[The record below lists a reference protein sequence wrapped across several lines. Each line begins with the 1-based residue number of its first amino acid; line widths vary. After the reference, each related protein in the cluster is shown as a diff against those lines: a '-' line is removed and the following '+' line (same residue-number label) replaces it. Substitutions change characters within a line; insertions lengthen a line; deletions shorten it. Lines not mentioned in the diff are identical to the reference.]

1 MSWLRN
7 AVHRAVEAGGGG
19 ISLTT
24 RTVRTGLGTVVHHA
38 GQAVVGGARLI
49 NGIGNRYYKSL
60 KLTAKRLEEA
70 ALSCRGEERVQLLHR
85 WLVGLKET
93 EGAASSM
100 PADGP
105 NQAAPVLDLYVDYE
119 KADEPMTF
127 FHVFLYSQ
135 ALECIVPSLIHELP
149 TEEEVSLLSE
159 IFGMCLNGGKDVHD
173 TLLSSICDLAKLFSG
188 YNDEVLAKRDELLQ
202 FAQCAISGLKINSE
216 IARLDNEIMQLQ
228 QEINAVDAV
237 RANKT
242 RNRNK
247 ASPRVPE
254 DFKTAVDEVR
264 LCSRMEDLV
273 LKKKSIH
280 HGDSLETH
288 FQKVDKLKV
297 LSESL
302 ANSSTKAEKRIT
314 ENRLQREES
323 LTFKVAKTNEV
334 GITEKELEGEI
345 SGLQKQ
351 RDQLEEELSKVNTK
365 LSATVVKLKKTRE
378 ERDQFDEASN
388 QIVLHLKAKE
398 DELSRSVASSKVEA
412 STVRAWIDFL
422 EDTWKLQ
429 SLYEEIKEKQAN
441 DELDRCGVCLVNLIK
456 HHVSACVDELSTSV
470 DCIKTFVD
478 NLRIFSDRS
487 VSTDDGGNGLSKQSN
502 PRKYLEEEY
511 LETEKKVVAAFSL
524 ADKIRALAFSNPERK
539 TRLDD
544 PEVKNLFASIDR
556 LRVEFESVPR
566 PVLQME
572 VKEKEERSRR
582 TRSRSFK
589 AAGTPTHSRTESPI
603 AAQLRTRLPSESD
616 SEPGKFDQDYRE
628 YGADDISG
636 WEFDDLEGELRS
648 GF

>member
-1 MSWLRN
+1 MEPTPSELVREGALRR
-7 AVHRAVEAGGGG
+7 HSSAVEHFLCHASSPPSVAILASLCVVVSNPDIAHARENNRPENLPCYVAKQPGNIEQRKAKPPKPVASSYLQARETVLVEEGRRWRCEYARDGGGVNVAG
-19 ISLTT
+19 AAIGARARL
-24 RTVRTGLGTVVHHA
+24 GLGL
-38 GQAVVGGARLI
+38 RLV
-49 NGIGNRYYKSL
+49 
-60 KLTAKRLEEA
+60 
-70 ALSCRGEERVQLLHR
+70 RV
-85 WLVGLKET
+85 
-93 EGAASSM
+93 M
-100 PADGP
+100 
-105 NQAAPVLDLYVDYE
+105 DLYVDYE

-135 ALECIVPSLIHELP
+135 ALECIVPS
-149 TEEEVSLLSE
+149 
-159 IFGMCLNGGKDVHD
+159 M
-173 TLLSSICDLAKLFSG
+173 
-188 YNDEVLAKRDELLQ
+188 AKRDELLQ

-216 IARLDNEIMQLQ
+216 ISRLDNEIMQLQ
-228 QEINAVDAV
+228 QEINAIDAV
-237 RANKT
+237 RVNTT

-254 DFKTAVDEVR
+254 DYKTAADEVR

-280 HGDSLETH
+280 PGDSLETH

-302 ANSSTKAEKRIT
+302 ANSSAKAEKRIM

-323 LTFKVAKTNEV
+323 LSFKITKTNEV
-334 GITEKELEGEI
+334 SITEKELEGEI
-345 SGLQKQ
+345 SGLQK
-351 RDQLEEELSKVNTK
+351 RRGQLE
-365 LSATVVKLKKTRE
+365 
-378 ERDQFDEASN
+378 
-388 QIVLHLKAKE
+388 E

-412 STVRAWIDFL
+412 STVRAWINFL

-441 DELDRCGVCLVNLIK
+441 DELDRCGVCFVNLIK
-456 HHVSACVDELSTSV
+456 HHVSACVDELNTSV

-478 NLRIFSDRS
+478 NLKIFSDSCVDRS
-487 VSTDDGGNGLSKQSN
+487 VSTDDGGLSKQSN

-511 LETEKKVVAAFSL
+511 LETEKKVVTAFSL
-524 ADKIRALAFSNPERK
+524 ADNIRALTFSNPERK

-566 PVLQME
+566 PVLQIE
-572 VKEKEERSRR
+572 INEKEEGSRR
-582 TRSRSFK
+582 TRSPSSK
-589 AAGTPTHSRTESPI
+589 GGGGGTPTHSRTESPI

-628 YGADDISG
+628 YGADDIGG

>member
-24 RTVRTGLGTVVHHA
+24 RTVRTGLGYA

-49 NGIGNRYYKSL
+49 NGIVRPRNTNTPALLANQPLLGNRYYKSL
-60 KLTAKRLEEA
+60 KLTAKRLEED
-70 ALSCRGEERVQLLHR
+70 ALSCRGEERVQLLR
-85 WLVGLKET
+85 QWLVDLKET
-93 EGAASSM
+93 ERAASSM

-105 NQAAPVLDLYVDYE
+105 NQTAPVLDLYVDYE

-135 ALECIVPSLIHELP
+135 ALECIVPS
-149 TEEEVSLLSE
+149 
-159 IFGMCLNGGKDVHD
+159 M
-173 TLLSSICDLAKLFSG
+173 
-188 YNDEVLAKRDELLQ
+188 AKRDELLQ
-202 FAQCAISGLKINSE
+202 FAQCAISGVKINSE

-228 QEINAVDAV
+228 QEINAIDAV
-237 RANKT
+237 RANTT

-247 ASPRVPE
+247 ASPRDPE
-254 DFKTAVDEVR
+254 DFKTAVAEVR

-280 HGDSLETH
+280 PGDSLETH

-302 ANSSTKAEKRIT
+302 ANSCTKAEKRIM

-323 LTFKVAKTNEV
+323 LTFKVTKTNEV
-334 GITEKELEGEI
+334 SITEKELEGEI
-345 SGLQKQ
+345 SGLQK
-351 RDQLEEELSKVNTK
+351 RRGQLE
-365 LSATVVKLKKTRE
+365 
-378 ERDQFDEASN
+378 
-388 QIVLHLKAKE
+388 E

-412 STVRAWIDFL
+412 STVRAWINFL
-422 EDTWKLQ
+422 EDTWKVQ

-441 DELDRCGVCLVNLIK
+441 DELDRCGVCFVNLIK
-456 HHVSACVDELSTSV
+456 HHVSACVDELNTSV

-478 NLRIFSDRS
+478 NLKIFSDSCVNRS
-487 VSTDDGGNGLSKQSN
+487 VSTDDGALSKQSN

-524 ADKIRALAFSNPERK
+524 ADNIRALAFSDPERK

-566 PVLQME
+566 PVLQIE
-572 VKEKEERSRR
+572 INEKEEGSRR
-582 TRSRSFK
+582 TRSPSSK
-589 AAGTPTHSRTESPI
+589 GGGGTPTHSRTESPI

-628 YGADDISG
+628 YGADDIGG

>member
-24 RTVRTGLGTVVHHA
+24 RTVRTGLGYA

-60 KLTAKRLEEA
+60 KLTAKRLEED
-70 ALSCRGEERVQLLHR
+70 ALSCRGEERVQLLR
-85 WLVGLKET
+85 QWLVDLKET
-93 EGAASSM
+93 ERAASSM
-100 PADGP
+100 PVDGP

-135 ALECIVPSLIHELP
+135 ALECIVPSMIHEVP

-159 IFGMCLNGGKDVHD
+159 IFGMCLNGGEDVHN
-173 TLLSSICDLAKLFSG
+173 TLLSSICDLADLFSC
-188 YNDEVLAKRDELLQ
+188 YSDEVLAKRDELLQ

-216 IARLDNEIMQLQ
+216 ISRLDNEIMQLQ
-228 QEINAVDAV
+228 QEINAIDAV
-237 RANKT
+237 RVNTT

-254 DFKTAVDEVR
+254 DYKTAADEVR

-280 HGDSLETH
+280 PGDSLETH

-302 ANSSTKAEKRIT
+302 ANSSAKAEKRIM

-323 LTFKVAKTNEV
+323 LSFKITKTNEV
-334 GITEKELEGEI
+334 SITEKELEGEI
-345 SGLQKQ
+345 SGLQK
-351 RDQLEEELSKVNTK
+351 RRGQLEVELSKVNTK
-365 LSATVVKLKKTRE
+365 LNVTVVKLKKTRE
-378 ERDQFDEASN
+378 EKDQFDEASN

-412 STVRAWIDFL
+412 STVRAWINFL

-441 DELDRCGVCLVNLIK
+441 DELDRCGVCFVNLIK
-456 HHVSACVDELSTSV
+456 HHVSACVDELNTSV

-478 NLRIFSDRS
+478 NLKIFSDRS
-487 VSTDDGGNGLSKQSN
+487 VSTDDGGLSKQSN

-511 LETEKKVVAAFSL
+511 LETEKKVVTAFSL
-524 ADKIRALAFSNPERK
+524 ADNIRALTFSNPERK

-566 PVLQME
+566 PVLQIE
-572 VKEKEERSRR
+572 INEKEEGSRR
-582 TRSRSFK
+582 TRSPSSK
-589 AAGTPTHSRTESPI
+589 GGGGGTPTHSRTESPI

-628 YGADDISG
+628 YGADDIGG